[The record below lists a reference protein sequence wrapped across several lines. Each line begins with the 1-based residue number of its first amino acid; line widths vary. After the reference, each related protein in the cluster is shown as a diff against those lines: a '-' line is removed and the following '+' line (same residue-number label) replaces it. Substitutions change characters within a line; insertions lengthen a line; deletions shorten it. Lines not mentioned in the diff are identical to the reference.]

1 MHGGRTK
8 WWFSRPSALQRN
20 NMTAPSHTPR
30 CDPVQRRLPASG
42 GFLLACTVF
51 LAGCA
56 TPYQIGNRSLYPQ
69 DVHTVYVPIFDSDS
83 FRRNLGE
90 RLTEAVMKEI
100 ENKTPYKV
108 VSTSSADSIL
118 SGRIVGETKRV
129 VAENQYDDPRKLD
142 VNMLVEVSWID
153 RSGGVLYEGCVSL
166 PPELSTVSSTATFLP
181 EYGQSVAT
189 AHQQAIQRVAGQIV
203 GMMEA
208 PW

>member
-1 MHGGRTK
+1 M
-8 WWFSRPSALQRN
+8 S
-20 NMTAPSHTPR
+20 
-30 CDPVQRRLPASG
+30 RLPRRCFLMG
-42 GFLLACTVF
+42 GCGAF
-51 LAGCA
+51 LALAAGCAA

-69 DVHTVYVPIFDSDS
+69 DVHTVYVPVFDSDS

-118 SGRIVGETKRV
+118 SGRITGETKRV

-142 VNMLVEVSWID
+142 VNLRIDVSWVD
-153 RSGGVLYEGCVSL
+153 RDGGILYDGCISL
-166 PPELSTVSSTATFLP
+166 PPELTTVGASASFLP

-189 AHQQAIQRVAGQIV
+189 AHQQAIQRVAEQIV

>member
-1 MHGGRTK
+1 MAVSK
-8 WWFSRPSALQRN
+8 PKPFSPAVRVRNDMAL
-20 NMTAPSHTPR
+20 PCHLPR
-30 CDPVQRRLPASG
+30 CTPQRHGSLARG
-42 GFLLACTVF
+42 GFLLACVWLMT
-51 LAGCA
+51 GCA
-56 TPYQIGNRSLYPQ
+56 TPYQIGNHSLYPQ
-69 DVHTVYVPIFDSDS
+69 DVRTVYVPVFDSDS

-129 VAENQYDDPRKLD
+129 VAENRYDDTRQLD
-142 VNMLVEVSWID
+142 ASLQVEVSWID
-153 RSGGVLYEGCVSL
+153 RSGGILYEGSVTL
-166 PPELSTVSSTATFLP
+166 PPELSLVSSSARFLP
-181 EYGQSVAT
+181 EYGQSGAT
-189 AHQQAIQRVAGQIV
+189 AQQQAIQRAAEQIV

>member
-1 MHGGRTK
+1 
-8 WWFSRPSALQRN
+8 
-20 NMTAPSHTPR
+20 MTAPPCPTNNPSS
-30 CDPVQRRLPASG
+30 VQGRLSPYCRA
-42 GFLLACTVF
+42 FLLAFVAS

-69 DVHTVYVPIFDSDS
+69 DVHTVYVPVFDSDS

-118 SGRIVGETKRV
+118 SGRIVSDTKRV
-129 VAENQYDDPRKLD
+129 EAENRYDEPRKLD
-142 VNMLVEVSWID
+142 INVSIEVSWID
-153 RSGGVLYEGCVSL
+153 RSGGILYDGCVPL
-166 PPELSTVSSTATFLP
+166 PPELSTVNSSATFIP

-189 AHQQAIQRVAGQIV
+189 AQQQAIQRAAEQIV

>member
-1 MHGGRTK
+1 M
-8 WWFSRPSALQRN
+8 FLIQRESE
-20 NMTAPSHTPR
+20 MTAFPSYLKKHEAL
-30 CDPVQRRLPASG
+30 RRRICAYG
-42 GFLLACTVF
+42 CGVLLALVGLF
-51 LAGCA
+51 AGCA
-56 TPYQIGNRSLYPQ
+56 TYQIGNRSLYPQ

-108 VSTSSADSIL
+108 VSTSNADSIL

-129 VAENQYDDPRKLD
+129 VAENRYDDPRQLD
-142 VNMLVEVSWID
+142 VNLRIEVSWID
-153 RSGGVLYEGCVSL
+153 RSGGILYDGCVTL
-166 PPELSTVSSTATFLP
+166 PPELTTVSASATFLP

-189 AHQQAIQRVAGQIV
+189 AHQQAIQRVSEQIV

>member
-1 MHGGRTK
+1 MIALPCDSGRCEPT
-8 WWFSRPSALQRN
+8 R
-20 NMTAPSHTPR
+20 
-30 CDPVQRRLPASG
+30 RRLLVSG
-42 GFLLACTVF
+42 CGFLLAFVS
-51 LAGCA
+51 LLVGCA

-69 DVHTVYVPIFDSDS
+69 DVRTVYVPIFDSDS

-108 VSTSSADSIL
+108 VGTSNADSIL

-129 VAENQYDDPRKLD
+129 VAENRYDDPRKLD
-142 VNMLVEVSWID
+142 VNLRIEVSWID
-153 RSGGVLYEGCVSL
+153 RGGGIIYDGCVSL
-166 PPELSTVSSTATFLP
+166 PPELTTVSTSATFLP

-189 AHQQAIQRVAGQIV
+189 AHQQAIQRVAEQVV

>member
-1 MHGGRTK
+1 
-8 WWFSRPSALQRN
+8 
-20 NMTAPSHTPR
+20 MTAPRSTPT
-30 CDPVQRRLPASG
+30 CTPKLRRLPASG
-42 GFLLACTVF
+42 SCLLICATI

-100 ENKTPYKV
+100 ESKTPYKV
-108 VSTSSADSIL
+108 VSTSGADSIL

-129 VAENQYDDPRKLD
+129 VAENLYDDPRKLD
-142 VNMLVEVSWID
+142 VTVQIEVSWID
-153 RSGGVLYEGCVSL
+153 RSGGILHEGCVSL
-166 PPELSTVSSTATFLP
+166 PPELSMVSSSATFLP

-189 AHQQAIQRVAGQIV
+189 AHQQAIQRVAEQIV

>member
-1 MHGGRTK
+1 MLHSGNFQK
-8 WWFSRPSALQRN
+8 
-20 NMTAPSHTPR
+20 
-30 CDPVQRRLPASG
+30 CRLAIPHFQVG
-42 GFLLACTVF
+42 CTILLLLT
-51 LAGCA
+51 AGCA

-90 RLTEAVMKEI
+90 RLTEAVAKEI

-108 VSTSSADSIL
+108 VSTSNADSIL
-118 SGRIVGETKRV
+118 SGRLVGETKRV
-129 VAENQYDDPRKLD
+129 VAENRFDDPRKLD
-142 VNMLVEVSWID
+142 VNLHVEVSWID
-153 RSGGVLYEGCVSL
+153 RTGDILYEGCVSL
-166 PPELSTVSSTATFLP
+166 PPELATVRSVATFLP

-189 AHQQAIQRVAGQIV
+189 AQQQAVQRTAEQIV

>member
-1 MHGGRTK
+1 
-8 WWFSRPSALQRN
+8 
-20 NMTAPSHTPR
+20 MTASPRHFQKHAASPR
-30 CDPVQRRLPASG
+30 CRTLVCLG
-42 GFLLACTVF
+42 LLLGLAVVF
-51 LAGCA
+51 TGCA
-56 TPYQIGNRSLYPQ
+56 TYQIGNRSLYPQ
-69 DVHTVYVPIFDSDS
+69 DVRTVYVPMFDSDS

-108 VSTSSADSIL
+108 VSTSNADSIL

-129 VAENQYDDPRKLD
+129 VTENSYDDPRRLD
-142 VNMLVEVSWID
+142 VDLRIEVSWVD
-153 RSGGVLYEGCVSL
+153 RGGGILYDGCVTL
-166 PPELSTVSSTATFLP
+166 PPELTTVSAAAGFVP

-189 AHQQAIQRVAGQIV
+189 AHQAAIQRAAQQIV

>member
-1 MHGGRTK
+1 
-8 WWFSRPSALQRN
+8 
-20 NMTAPSHTPR
+20 MTAFP
-30 CDPVQRRLPASG
+30 CDLKKCETTRHHALVRGCGA
-42 GFLLACTVF
+42 LLTLVVL

-56 TPYQIGNRSLYPQ
+56 TYQIGNRSLYPQ
-69 DVHTVYVPIFDSDS
+69 DVRTVYVPVFDSDS
-83 FRRNLGE
+83 FRRNMGE

-108 VSTSSADSIL
+108 VSTSNADSIL

-129 VAENQYDDPRKLD
+129 VAENRYDDPRQLD
-142 VNMLVEVSWID
+142 VNLRIDVSWID
-153 RSGGVLYEGCVSL
+153 RSGGILYDGCVEL
-166 PPELSTVSSTATFLP
+166 PPELVTVSSSATFLP

-189 AHQQAIQRVAGQIV
+189 AHQQAIQRVAEQIV

>member
-1 MHGGRTK
+1 
-8 WWFSRPSALQRN
+8 
-20 NMTAPSHTPR
+20 MTASTYSPQEYRHM
-30 CDPVQRRLPASG
+30 RRRFSTYVRGA
-42 GFLLACTVF
+42 LLAFVAL

-83 FRRNLGE
+83 FRRKLGE

-108 VSTSSADSIL
+108 VSTSNADSIL

-129 VAENQYDDPRKLD
+129 EAENRYDEPRKLD
-142 VNMLVEVSWID
+142 INLSIEVSWID
-153 RSGGVLYEGCVSL
+153 RSGGILYDGCVPL
-166 PPELSTVSSTATFLP
+166 PPELTTVNSSATFLP

-189 AHQQAIQRVAGQIV
+189 AQQQAIQRAAEQII